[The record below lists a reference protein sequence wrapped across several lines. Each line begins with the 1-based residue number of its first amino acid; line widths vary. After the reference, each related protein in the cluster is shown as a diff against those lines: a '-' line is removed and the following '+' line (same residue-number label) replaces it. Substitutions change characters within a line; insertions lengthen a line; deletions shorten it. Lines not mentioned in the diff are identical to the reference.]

1 MDLVSVALLLFA
13 GVGGGVISAIAGG
26 ASIVT
31 FPILLATGITPV
43 TAAVTNS
50 VALTASNVIA
60 AATERSQLPPL
71 GRSFWWL
78 VVTSSV
84 ATLAGGAL
92 LMLTSERL
100 FAILIPL
107 LLGFATLL
115 FAYTER
121 ITAWISARATAR
133 GDDGSHNWN
142 SSIIWMMPVSVY
154 GGYFG
159 AGIGIMALA
168 VLTIGTGGD
177 YRSANAIKNLLVG
190 INTGAVA
197 LYFLLYGPVAFPHV
211 LLMTAGA
218 LAGGFL
224 GARVARW
231 ISNEAAR
238 WMVVVI
244 GAILTIAFAW
254 RYWF

>member
-1 MDLVSVALLLFA
+1 MDLLSIALLLFA
-13 GVGGGVISAIAGG
+13 GVSGGVISAIAGG
-26 ASIVT
+26 ASIIT

-50 VALTASNVIA
+50 VALTASNIIA
-60 AATERSQLPPL
+60 AVTERSQLPPL
-71 GRSFWWL
+71 GRSFVWL
-78 VVTSSV
+78 VITSSI

-92 LMLTSERL
+92 LTLTSERV
-100 FAILIPL
+100 FALLIPA

-115 FAYTER
+115 FAFTER
-121 ITAWISARATAR
+121 IAAWIRARATAR
-133 GDDGSHNWN
+133 GGSDRWT

-159 AGIGIMALA
+159 SGIGILALA

-177 YRSANAIKNLLVG
+177 YRSANAIKNLLIG

-197 LYFLLYGPVAFPHV
+197 VYFLLCGLVAFPHV

-218 LAGGFL
+218 IAGGFL
-224 GARVARW
+224 GARVAQR

-244 GAILTIAFAW
+244 GAGLTIAFAW